1 MNRKGVPLGTPFLSC
16 ERSRTYLIGRR
27 TVFGKSRIKAYV
39 MAAVIAA
46 AVPAF
51 GISLPVSAE
60 ESRGPEYMMQ
70 AAADEVLRETE
81 AVVQEVRR
89 KAMDPEGAS
98 VFISSSG
105 KAVAREDGKWVTPGE
120 KPESDQEI
128 SIVFVGDIIFDTTQ
142 NPWSSIAYSD
152 GIRACFDDETWESI
166 MSFPTRTGERPLPE
180 RPSPSGALHGQRSGW
195 RRWERT

>member
-1 MNRKGVPLGTPFLSC
+1 M
-16 ERSRTYLIGRR
+16 
-27 TVFGKSRIKAYV
+27 FGKSRIKAYV

-46 AVPAF
+46 VVPAF

-152 GIRACFDDETWESI
+152 GIRACFDDETWD
-166 MSFPTRTGERPLPE
+166 TLTGADFLVVNNELD
-180 RPSPSGALHGQRSGW
+180 SGVAGGDGNGHSRS
-195 RRWERT
+195 RQQSYI